1 MAHKSGLQI
10 IYKYFSSQIRVFFLS
25 PCINLN
31 IKYKIIYFVCQFSSG
46 KMNAALKQCRQELW
60 DLTV

>member
-10 IYKYFSSQIRVFFLS
+10 NSKYFSSQISVFLS